1 MIILYEY
8 GFGKAGMSHRRMQAF
23 PTLLFVFCM
32 VGVSLSFN
40 LNAPPFTKGRTLK
53 KDFSYE

>member
-8 GFGKAGMSHRRMQAF
+8 GFGKAGMSRRRMEAF
-23 PTLLFVFCM
+23 LNLLFVFCI
-32 VGVSLSFN
+32 VAVSLSFN

-53 KDFSYE
+53 KDFTYE